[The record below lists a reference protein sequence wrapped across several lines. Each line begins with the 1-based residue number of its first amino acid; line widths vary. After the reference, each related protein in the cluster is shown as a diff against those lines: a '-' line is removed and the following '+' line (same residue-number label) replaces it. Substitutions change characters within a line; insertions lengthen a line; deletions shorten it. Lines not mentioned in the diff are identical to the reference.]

1 MHILTINCGS
11 SSLKANVIDIK
22 LEQSI
27 LEMRIE
33 KMNESPLIK
42 FNDEDFIEI
51 SAQNIIENALKLL
64 KDKLTNIQ
72 LSGVGHRVVH
82 GGNNYA
88 QPVLINEEVVANI
101 DKLSFLAPVHNPL
114 NLKGIQEAQKIF
126 TEIPH
131 VAVFDTAFHQT
142 LPRRAQRYAID
153 KKMTEKHGI
162 RRFGFHGTSHE
173 YVAQKAAEY
182 LQTDIRQLRL
192 ITCHLGN
199 GCSMAAVEYGRSI
212 ETSMGMSPLEGLVMG
227 NRSGDLDPGI
237 LLYLMKYENWNHDQ
251 LNDFLNK
258 DCGLKGITGIT
269 NDMRTIIEE
278 ATNGNDEC
286 QLAISIFTHQVKKY
300 IGAYTAIMGG
310 VDAVIFTGGIG
321 ENSCTIR
328 ENITQGLSF
337 LGIHPDLEANKKIK
351 LSEKNKAAGF
361 SFPYSK
367 IKLLA
372 IRTDEQLA
380 IAKHTSKLIENG
392 KKLNKNLTIPIA
404 ISARHVHLS
413 QEDVEKL
420 FGDGHQLTPFKPLS
434 QPGQFACE
442 EQVTIIGPKNRI
454 ERVRVLG
461 PARSKTQVEI
471 SRTDE
476 FFLGIDAPIRE
487 SGNTINTPGCILES
501 STAKISIPEGVIC
514 ALRHIHMTPQD
525 ADDFGVKD
533 KDIVEVKVLSE
544 RPLTFGNVLIRVSPQ
559 FKLEMHIDTDEA
571 NAAEISNG
579 TEGALIE
586 VGECLLV
593 SKNL

>member
-22 LEQSI
+22 TEKSI
-27 LEMRIE
+27 LELRVE
-33 KMNESPLIK
+33 KMNETP
-42 FNDEDFIEI
+42 EI
-51 SAQNIIENALKLL
+51 RLNNIASNGIAKENVLENALNLL
-64 KDKLTNIQ
+64 KEKLSTTI

-82 GGNNYA
+82 GGNNYS
-88 QPVLINEEVVANI
+88 QPTLIDEEVIQNI
-101 DKLSFLAPVHNPL
+101 EKLSFLAPVHNPL
-114 NLKGIQEAQKIF
+114 NLKGILIAQKIF
-126 TEIPH
+126 SDIPH

-153 KKMTEKHGI
+153 KKITEKHGI
-162 RRFGFHGTSHE
+162 RRYGFHGTSHE
-173 YVAQKAAEY
+173 YVAQKAADY

-199 GCSMAAVEYGRSI
+199 GCSMAAVEFGRSI

-227 NRSGDLDPGI
+227 NRAGDLDPGI
-237 LLYLMKYENWNHDQ
+237 LLYLLKNENWNYDQ
-251 LNDFLNK
+251 INSFLNS
-258 DCGLKGITGIT
+258 DCGLKGITGLT
-269 NDMRTIIEE
+269 NDMRTIMEE
-278 ATNGNDEC
+278 ATKGNEDC
-286 QLAISIFTHQVKKY
+286 RLAISIFTHQVKKY
-300 IGAYTAIMGG
+300 IGAYLAIMGG
-310 VDAVIFTGGIG
+310 ADAIVFTGGIG
-321 ENSCTIR
+321 ENSPTIR
-328 ENITQGLSF
+328 ENITQGLSY
-337 LGIHPDLEANKKIK
+337 LGIHPNPEANNSLK
-351 LSEKNKAAGF
+351 LSDQNKVGEF
-361 SFPYSK
+361 SMSHSR

-372 IRTDEQLA
+372 IKTDEQLA
-380 IAKHTSKLIENG
+380 IAKHTAKLIDNG
-392 KKLNKNLTIPIA
+392 RKLNKNLTIPIA

-413 QEDVEKL
+413 QEDVERL
-420 FGDGHQLTPFKPLS
+420 FGAGHQLTPYKPLS

-442 EQVTIIGPKNRI
+442 EQVNIVGPKNKI

-487 SGNTINTPGCILES
+487 SGNTANTPGCILEGPNG
-501 STAKISIPEGVIC
+501 KITLPEGVIC

-525 ADDFGVKD
+525 AEDFGVKD
-533 KDIVEVKVLSE
+533 KDIVEVKVVSQ

-559 FKLEMHIDTDEA
+559 FKLEMHIDTDEG
-571 NAAEISNG
+571 NAAEISSG
-579 TEGALIE
+579 AEGALIE

>member
-22 LEQSI
+22 SEQSV

-42 FNDEDFIEI
+42 FNDEDFVTI
-51 SAQNIIENALKLL
+51 SAENIIENALKLL
-64 KDKLTNIQ
+64 RDKLFDIH

-88 QPVLINEEVVANI
+88 QPVLINEEVIDNI

-126 TEIPH
+126 TDIPH

-237 LLYLMKYENWNHDQ
+237 LLYLMKYENWNYDQ

-278 ATNGNDEC
+278 ATNGNDDC

-310 VDAVIFTGGIG
+310 VDAIVFTGGIG

-328 ENITQGLSF
+328 ENISQGLSF
-337 LGIHPDLEANKKIK
+337 LGIHPDLEANKKLK
-351 LSEKNKAAGF
+351 LTEKNKAAVF

-372 IRTDEQLA
+372 IQTDEQLA
-380 IAKHTSKLIENG
+380 IAKHTSKLIKNG
-392 KKLNKNLTIPIA
+392 KKLNKNLSIPIA

-420 FGDGHQLTPFKPLS
+420 FGVGHQLTPYKPLS

-442 EQVTIIGPKNRI
+442 EQVTVIGPKNRI

-487 SGNTINTPGCILES
+487 SGNTANTPGCILEGPNERI
-501 STAKISIPEGVIC
+501 TIPEGVIC

-525 ADDFGVKD
+525 ADDFGVRD
-533 KDIVEVKVLSE
+533 KDIVEVKVISN
-544 RPLTFGNVLIRVSPQ
+544 RPLTFGNVVIRVSPQ
-559 FKLEMHIDTDEA
+559 FKLEMHIDTDEG
-571 NAAEISNG
+571 NAAEINNG
-579 TEGALIE
+579 MEGALME